1 MLVGDFTIDDSV
13 GDINLDADGG
23 DIIFK
28 DDTTEFGRIT
38 NDSTDLIL
46 KSICQIKTLKSKVTM
61 VVLK

>member
-1 MLVGDFTIDDSV
+1 MILI
-13 GDINLDADGG
+13 LDADGG

-46 KSICQIKTLKSKVTM
+46 KSINDLIKTLKLKVLM
-61 VVLK
+61 IVLK